1 MILKQISVFVE
12 NRYGALRD
20 VTKILADA
28 SINIRAITV
37 ADSTDFGVVRL
48 IVDKRKDA
56 LAAFRDNNMTVK
68 ETDVLALA
76 SEDKPGALYKALTVL
91 SENKILIEYSYGFVS
106 PVDNNAVIILKC
118 DDMQRTHDCLEKT
131 GFRMLTADEVKFEK

>member
-28 SINIRAITV
+28 SINIRAISV

-48 IVDKRKDA
+48 IVDKRKEA
-56 LAAFRDNNMTVK
+56 LAAFRNNAMTVK

-76 SEDKPGALYKALTVL
+76 SEDKPGSLYRALSVL
-91 SENKILIEYSYGFVS
+91 SENKILVEYSYGFVS
-106 PVDNNAVIILKC
+106 PVGNYAVIIIKC
-118 DDMQRTHDCLEKT
+118 DDMEKAHDCLIKAH
-131 GFRMLTADEVKFEK
+131 FRLLTADEVKFEK